1 MGRKRKD
8 KGADA
13 QSKVDD
19 FTIDKDEQLTVF
31 TKEKSLKLTQ
41 EVIDMFD
48 IKPVRGT
55 NALSGHQVNGFTAK
69 SYKESLTE
77 CYAWRDTYNGRK
89 DAVDRVQLISYYP
102 QSFQG
107 KNILVAYDLIKI

>member
-1 MGRKRKD
+1 MGRKKKD

-31 TKEKSLKLTQ
+31 TKKKLSKLTQ

-48 IKPVRGT
+48 IKPVRGV
-55 NALSGHQVNGFTAK
+55 NALSGHRINGFAAT
-69 SYKESLTE
+69 SYKDSLLE
-77 CYAWRDTYNGRK
+77 CYAWRDGYNSKK
-89 DAVDRVQLISYYP
+89 DGVDKVELISYYP
-102 QSFQG
+102 QDFKG
-107 KNILVAYDLIKI
+107 KNILVSYDLIKV